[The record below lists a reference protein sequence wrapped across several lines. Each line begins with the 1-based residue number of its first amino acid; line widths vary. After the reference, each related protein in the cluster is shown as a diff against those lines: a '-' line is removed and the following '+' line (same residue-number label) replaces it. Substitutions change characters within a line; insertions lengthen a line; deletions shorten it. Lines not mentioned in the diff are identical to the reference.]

1 VNRAL
6 RAATMGV
13 LLLSPVVLSA
23 CSAGQVTQTATQ
35 ERDKTG
41 AQAQVGDITLRQ
53 GQLLAPSGG
62 SYESGDDAELQ
73 LAIINSGTEDDTLLS
88 VDGKGFSSAEIS
100 SSGSS
105 ATGSSSS
112 SSASSTSSAAPT
124 SGSAAATTSGSSA
137 PTSGAP
143 TSSAPTSGAP
153 TSGAPTSSAPTTS
166 AATTTSSG
174 PQEIEIPAGQSVYL
188 GEDGQY
194 TVTLTDLSED
204 LTPGQYLEVTLTFE
218 KAGEVTIPV
227 TVANPTSSVPRS
239 SSFDFHEQEGG
250 SADAAR
256 SSESAG
262 Q

>member
-53 GQLLAPSGG
+53 GQLLSPSGG

-73 LAIINSGTEDDTLLS
+73 LAIINDGTEDDTLVS
-88 VDGKGFSSAEIS
+88 VDGEGFSSAEIS

-105 ATGSSSS
+105 ASGSSSS
-112 SSASSTSSAAPT
+112 SSASASSSSSAAPT

-137 PTSGAP
+137 PA
-143 TSSAPTSGAP
+143 SSAPTS
-153 TSGAPTSSAPTTS
+153 SAPTSSAPTTS
-166 AATTTSSG
+166 AATSTSRG
-174 PQEIEIPAGQSVYL
+174 PQEIEIPAGQSVYV
-188 GEDGQY
+188 GGDQY

-227 TVANPTSSVPRS
+227 SVANPTSSVPRS
-239 SSFDFHEQEGG
+239 SSFDFHQEEGG
-250 SADAAR
+250 AENAAR
-256 SSESAG
+256 SEESSG
-262 Q
+262 S

>member
-13 LLLSPVVLSA
+13 LLLSPVALSA

-41 AQAQVGDITLRQ
+41 AQAQVGDISLRE
-53 GQLLAPSGG
+53 GQLRAPRGG

-73 LAIINSGTEDDTLLS
+73 LAIINGGAEDDTLVS
-88 VDGKGFSSAEIS
+88 VDGKGFSSAVIRSSS

-105 ATGSSSS
+105 SSGSSSS
-112 SSASSTSSAAPT
+112 SSSSAGAVPT
-124 SGSAAATTSGSSA
+124 SGSAAASTSESSA
-137 PTSGAP
+137 PTSSTP
-143 TSSAPTSGAP
+143 TSST
-153 TSGAPTSSAPTTS
+153 PTSS
-166 AATTTSSG
+166 SSG
-174 PQEIEIPAGQSVYL
+174 GTQEIQIPAGQSVYL
-188 GEDGQY
+188 GGDQY
-194 TVTLTDLSED
+194 TVTLTDLGEG

-227 TVANPTSSVPRS
+227 TVANSASSVPHS
-239 SSFDFHEQEGG
+239 SSFDFHQEEG
-250 SADAAR
+250 SSENAAR